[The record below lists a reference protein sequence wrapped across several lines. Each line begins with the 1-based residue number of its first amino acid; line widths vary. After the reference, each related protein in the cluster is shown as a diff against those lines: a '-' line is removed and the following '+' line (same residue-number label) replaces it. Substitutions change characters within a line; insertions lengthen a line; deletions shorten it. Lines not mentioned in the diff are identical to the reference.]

1 MLNDDL
7 AQYGLEFLKPKLST
21 EKLGAGAYL
30 NEAGIRGIVYGPESV
45 EVFDPVKYRKVEPGA
60 KLPGSLQPGK
70 IPIGLTNKKITA
82 RQLISGRI
90 DPDFYGKEELMG
102 AVGSIRIKKKP
113 HKYSTS
119 TREVEKLAPWV
130 YQKKGTEGIKDFD
143 GIEELFSEAD
153 PIWAAQL
160 ADAKS
165 TQGKEELINK
175 WLRND
180 DLIPSQAD
188 EVAEYNWRAENQD
201 EISETLKSKG
211 YTPEGMTDDEV
222 SSVFE
227 KKTADPESVE
237 VEVFVDVD
245 DDGLPPFNR
254 GGPVTRPL
262 YSDKKYII

>member
-1 MLNDDL
+1 
-7 AQYGLEFLKPKLST
+7 
-21 EKLGAGAYL
+21 
-30 NEAGIRGIVYGPESV
+30 
-45 EVFDPVKYRKVEPGA
+45 
-60 KLPGSLQPGK
+60 LQPEK

-130 YQKKGTEGIKDFD
+130 YQKKGTVSKQGQPGLKDYD
-143 GIEELFSEAD
+143 GIQELFYEAD
-153 PIWAAQL
+153 PTWAAQL
-160 ADAKS
+160 DEANNSPGGNA
-165 TQGKEELINK
+165 EELINK

-188 EVAEYNWRAENQD
+188 EVAEYNWRVENQD

-222 SSVFE
+222 SSAFE
-227 KKTADPESVE
+227 KITTDPESVE
-237 VEVFVDVD
+237 VDVFVDVD

-262 YSDKKYII
+262 YNDRRYII